1 MSMTV
6 KMSFLQLGMM
16 LDKYDVRE
24 NKWLIDLFKLNEKW
38 AQVYVKRTFTVGMK
52 TT

>member
-1 MSMTV
+1 
-6 KMSFLQLGMM
+6 M